1 VSGVVQV
8 LQVMASTGGETSG
21 IGALGIDPLAI
32 LAQAVTFLI
41 LFFVLKKFA
50 LKGIVETLEKRRK
63 LIDKGVKLGVEMEAE
78 KAKLDDKVEV
88 VLKKAR
94 QEADDIIA
102 QAHEESGA
110 IVKEAETKAVEKVD
124 SMIVD
129 AHNKIDSDIKQ
140 ARKDLEKETLLL
152 IATATETIIKEKLD
166 INKDAKLID
175 QALKEAK

>member
-1 VSGVVQV
+1 
-8 LQVMASTGGETSG
+8 MASTGGETSG

-140 ARKDLEKETLLL
+140 ARKDLEKETLRL